1 MKKVAGV
8 AKEIRRGSEQGP
20 DVFAMHGD
28 KHSLRGPLIQSE
40 QDVPVTSCFGLLTF
54 FFYSFFANLYLT
66 SCVALYKKQ
75 KILN

>member
-8 AKEIRRGSEQGP
+8 AKEIPRGSAQGP

-40 QDVPVTSCFGLLTF
+40 QDVLLLAVLVCWLF
-54 FFYSFFANLYLT
+54 SFILLLLIYILPP
-66 SCVALYKKQ
+66 CVPLYKKQ